1 MASYTPILTP
11 FVVGTL
17 VSVPPMSIQWQ
28 VIGRNCRWI
37 KLKNTRNGVVHSLA
51 VDEAMDML
59 NGGWVV
65 VKDH

>member
-1 MASYTPILTP
+1 MASYTPMCTP
-11 FVVGTL
+11 FVIGTL

-28 VIGRNCRWI
+28 VIGRNRGWL

-51 VDEAMDML
+51 VDEAMKML
-59 NGGWVV
+59 DGGWVV